1 LRPAKTGES
10 RAQPAAHANLPKGL
24 RYLVRLLEFRQHANR
39 SIPGE
44 PRDPAN
50 LVQPTRPSQISTANA
65 GATTKIVTRNLP
77 IYLPHRSLFNFEGL
91 QTVARLFRL
100 TFHNV
105 AVLVQ
110 AEFNFKDPV

>member
-1 LRPAKTGES
+1 MRPATTGES
-10 RAQPAAHANLPKGL
+10 RAQQAAHANLHKSL
-24 RYLVRLLEFRQHANR
+24 RYLVRPLGFRQRANW
-39 SIPGE
+39 SVLGE

-50 LVQPTRPSQISTANA
+50 PAQPTMPSQISAATI
-65 GATTKIVTRNLP
+65 GAATKIVTRNLT